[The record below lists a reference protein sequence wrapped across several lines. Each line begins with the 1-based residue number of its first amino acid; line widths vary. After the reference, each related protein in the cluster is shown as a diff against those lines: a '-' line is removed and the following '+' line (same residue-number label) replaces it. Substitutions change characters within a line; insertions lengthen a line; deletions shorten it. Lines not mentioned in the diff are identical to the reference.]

1 MSTPS
6 STAISIARFQC
17 RTAACR
23 STSSFEAQRYIGSS
37 EAMPTP
43 ASFSAFLKLLIR
55 SGNTRGAL
63 NHSRKSAR
71 GLSSIHS

>member
-6 STAISIARFQC
+6 STAISMARFQC
-17 RTAACR
+17 LTAACR

-37 EAMPTP
+37 EAMPTFGV
-43 ASFSAFLKLLIR
+43 AQRFLEALIR
-55 SGNTRGAL
+55 SGKTRGAL
-63 NHSRKSAR
+63 NHSRKSPR

>member
-1 MSTPS
+1 VSTPS
-6 STAISIARFQC
+6 STAISMARFQC
-17 RTAACR
+17 LTAACR
-23 STSSFEAQRYIGSS
+23 STSSVEAQRYIGSS

-43 ASFSAFLKLLIR
+43 LDFSDFLKLRSR
-55 SGNTRGAL
+55 SGKTRGAL